1 MNTQQT
7 TTPLT
12 KSEALNEYAQL
23 LLNNG
28 FTIIAPKDASTYY
41 HFSKDNKIGY
51 VQDDRFRGCTFT
63 SVHKP
68 CRECGTGFGVED
80 DRDNELLPL
89 NVDSA
94 LTTINMFA
102 PNWATASQVNA
113 VKKYKDIADFT
124 NDHFRKDS
132 IIIESNN

>member
-1 MNTQQT
+1 MT
-7 TTPLT
+7 TSIEIT
-12 KSEALNEYAQL
+12 KSEALNEYAKL
-23 LLNNG
+23 LLDNG
-28 FTIIAPKDASTYY
+28 FTIIAPKEASTYF

-68 CRECGTGFGVED
+68 CRECGTGFGMEEN
-80 DRDNELLPL
+80 RDKELYLLPL
-89 NVDSA
+89 SVDSA
-94 LTTINMFA
+94 LKTINMGA
-102 PNWATASQVNA
+102 PSWATSNEANA

-132 IIIESNN
+132 IIIKPA